1 MGLEM
6 RQYRMGL
13 IQTKE
18 QLRFSYIAIVEG
30 AKQMGY
36 LPEDALSDLKI
47 FTAPTPPPQIS
58 HHRGGLGGL
67 QITTLDSTSS
77 SGEDDDDDDDL
88 SLSDDENAPPLP
100 PRRSESLIK
109 SSLNGLEAFANIPTL
124 LQEQVNGTNE
134 CNTSSSNEPTPPDNL
149 AVNHHAKLTASKS
162 APLQDSTNVKTD
174 FYNSEQQLSSN
185 NSCYNSDS
193 PTNTK
198 CILNNQKMDER
209 K

>member
-1 MGLEM
+1 MWSIFFFVFQIGKDGADSVCIKDILLEM

-77 SGEDDDDDDDL
+77 SGEDDEDDDDL

-109 SSLNGLEAFANIPTL
+109 STLNGLEAFANMPSVLQGGKFVIYL
-124 LQEQVNGTNE
+124 LFKAI
-134 CNTSSSNEPTPPDNL
+134 S
-149 AVNHHAKLTASKS
+149 
-162 APLQDSTNVKTD
+162 
-174 FYNSEQQLSSN
+174 
-185 NSCYNSDS
+185 
-193 PTNTK
+193 
-198 CILNNQKMDER
+198 
-209 K
+209 